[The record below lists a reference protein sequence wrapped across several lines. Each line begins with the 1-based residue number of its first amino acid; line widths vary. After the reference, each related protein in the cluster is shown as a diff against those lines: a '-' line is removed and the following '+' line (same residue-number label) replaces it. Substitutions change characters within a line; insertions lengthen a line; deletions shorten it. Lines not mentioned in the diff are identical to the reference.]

1 MILNAKIYCSQNV
14 QIKTIL
20 ARPSVLCKPF
30 PKGKKKTYF
39 DLENCFKFQFNELH
53 V

>member
-20 ARPSVLCKPF
+20 AF
-30 PKGKKKTYF
+30 YPKGKKKTYF